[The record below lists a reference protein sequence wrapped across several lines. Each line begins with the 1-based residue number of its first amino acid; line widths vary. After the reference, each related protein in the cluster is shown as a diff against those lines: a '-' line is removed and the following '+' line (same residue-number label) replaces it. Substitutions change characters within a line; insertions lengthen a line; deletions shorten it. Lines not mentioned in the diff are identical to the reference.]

1 MREQSEPSQQDSHMP
16 EPSMPRKVLE
26 TLPRGGERLQ
36 ALSEAGDHR
45 EAAVFQTVLGIAR
58 SVREAGG
65 RAMLVG
71 GGVRDLL
78 LGRQVKDYDLEVYGL
93 APERLEE
100 LASSFGSVNS
110 VGKAFGIL
118 KIQCEGFD
126 IDLSMPRTDS
136 KISEGHRGFAVKAD
150 PFMTVENA
158 ARRRDFT
165 INSMAADPETGEVV
179 DPFGGREDL
188 EHGILRVTDEERF
201 ADDPLRV
208 LRGLQFIGRFDLAP
222 EPKTAAVMER
232 MASQLKELPK
242 ERIFEEWRKLLL
254 FSKEPAKGLRMGMA
268 LGVFRE
274 LHPELPA
281 LAATPQEPEWHPEG
295 DVWTHTMMVMDAA
308 ANRLRAEQRTPDE
321 SLAVLL
327 ASLAHDLGK
336 ASTTQQRE
344 DGAIISYGHEQAG
357 VEPTAKLMESMGV
370 PQQIREKVVRLVADH
385 LAPGMLHAAET
396 YKHQHVTDGAI
407 RRLARRLHP
416 ATIEELTLVAE
427 ADHLG
432 RGPFPDPENP
442 GTSHMPRLSAA
453 TEWLRSRA
461 RVLGVGRERPPD
473 VLQGRDLIEVGLKP
487 GAVFG
492 KIIHLANELRDEHG
506 LTKDDVLE
514 CIGTETDPIVLIE
527 KLRDRLDANPPAPDA
542 WS

>member
-1 MREQSEPSQQDSHMP
+1 MS
-16 EPSMPRKVLE
+16 RKVLE

-45 EAAVFQTVLGIAR
+45 EAAAFQTVLGIAR

-78 LGRQVKDYDLEVYGL
+78 LGRQVKDYDLEIYGL
-93 APERLEE
+93 TSERLEE
-100 LASSFGSVNS
+100 LAASFGTLNS

-118 KIQCEGFD
+118 KIQREGFD

-136 KISEGHRGFAVKAD
+136 KIGGGHRGFAVKAD
-150 PFMTVENA
+150 PFMSIENA

-165 INSMAADPETGEVV
+165 INSMAADPETGEVI

-188 EHGILRVTDEERF
+188 AHGILRVTDEERF

-222 EPKTAAVMER
+222 EPKTAKMMER
-232 MASQLKELPK
+232 MSSQLKELPK

-254 FSKEPAKGLRMGMA
+254 FSKEPSKGLGMGME

-274 LHPELPA
+274 LHPELPP
-281 LAATPQEPEWHPEG
+281 LAATPQEPAWHPEG
-295 DVWTHTMMVMDAA
+295 DVWTHTMMAVDAA
-308 ANRLRAEQRTPDE
+308 ASRVGAERRTTEE
-321 SLAVLL
+321 SLTVLL

-336 ASTTQQRE
+336 ATTTQQRE
-344 DGAIISYGHEQAG
+344 DGVIISYGHEQAG
-357 VEPTAKLMESMGV
+357 VEPTVKLMESMGV
-370 PQQIREKVVRLVADH
+370 PQHVREKVVRLVADH

-416 ATIEELTLVAE
+416 ATIEELALVAE

-432 RGPFPDPENP
+432 RGPFPDAENP
-442 GTSHMPRLSAA
+442 GTFRMPELPVA
-453 TEWLRSRA
+453 TEWLRARA
-461 RVLGVGRERPPD
+461 RSLGVGRERPPD
-473 VLQGRDLIEVGLKP
+473 VLQGRDLIEAGMKP
-487 GAVFG
+487 GVAFG

-506 LTKDDVLE
+506 LTRPDVLE
-514 CIGTETDPIVLIE
+514 CIGAETDPLVVIE
-527 KLRDRLDANPPAPDA
+527 KLRDRLDAETPAT
-542 WS
+542 